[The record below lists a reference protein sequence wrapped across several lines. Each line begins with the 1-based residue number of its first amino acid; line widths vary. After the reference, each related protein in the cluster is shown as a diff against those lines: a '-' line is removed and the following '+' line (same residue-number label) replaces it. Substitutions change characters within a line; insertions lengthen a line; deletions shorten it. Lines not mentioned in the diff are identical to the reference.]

1 MWWRAAGDR
10 RDSVG
15 LRADRTLHRVGD
27 HRGRRG
33 RARHHLDGEGAG
45 RRLPGGG
52 VHRPY
57 ANRPGHAAGDPW
69 DHLRWEP
76 RRLRGWARDA
86 YDHRAGRVNVT
97 GLRDPKE
104 SVEEALEAM
113 RKELHDAGV
122 ECTEVEWSVASD
134 RALPR
139 NRPVGNRPRGPE
151 LETGV
156 FGAGDAFLAP
166 SLEGAMRSGRKA
178 AEAWVSWQREA
189 QHSS

>member
-1 MWWRAAGDR
+1 MII
-10 RDSVG
+10 SKSKFIVLKEPNP
-15 LRADRTLHRVGD
+15 LRERVISFPAVLPKEFDLHRFVD
-27 HRGRRG
+27 HDMQFDKAFVEPLKAVIGLIPG
-33 RARHHLDGEGAG
+33 AKKVTNLHFMEDLEGTQG
-45 RRLPGGG
+45 
-52 VHRPY
+52 
-57 ANRPGHAAGDPW
+57 
-69 DHLRWEP
+69 
-76 RRLRGWARDA
+76 
-86 YDHRAGRVNVT
+86 AGRVNVT

-122 ECTEVEWSVASD
+122 KCTEVEWSVAID